1 MSMTD
6 PIADMLTRVRNAQK
20 ARKVSVAMPSSTA
33 KVAVAEVLKDEGYI
47 TDYSEEA
54 DGPKK
59 VLTIE
64 LKYFEGK
71 AVIEQV
77 KRVSKPGLRIYSSMD
92 RLPKVM
98 GGLGVAIVSTSAGV
112 MSDKQ
117 AREKGIGGEVLCI
130 VS

>member
-33 KVAVAEVLKDEGYI
+33 KVAVAEVLKEEGYI

-59 VLTIE
+59 VLTI
-64 LKYFEGK
+64 
-71 AVIEQV
+71 AS
-77 KRVSKPGLRIYSSMD
+77 RP
-92 RLPKVM
+92 P
-98 GGLGVAIVSTSAGV
+98 
-112 MSDKQ
+112 
-117 AREKGIGGEVLCI
+117 
-130 VS
+130 